1 MLNILLPLGL
11 AFIMFSLG
19 LGLGL
24 ADFRRAFARPRA
36 VLLGLLA
43 QMVLLPLTALL
54 IALSLDLS
62 PTASVGLMILA
73 ASPGGV
79 TAGIVTFLARGETAL
94 SISLSALTSLLA
106 FISVPLIV
114 GGSLRLFLD
123 DASAVPLPVG
133 QLVGGLVVV
142 TLVPVALGLWLSES
156 GRVGAKARS
165 IVQRLA
171 TAVFAA
177 IVIFTFVH
185 EWDAIVTYLPILGPA
200 CLLLNIV
207 TMTTGAA
214 LGRAA
219 GLTPGGQVALSM
231 ECGIQNSALGIT
243 LALSLLQQPELAVP
257 SVIYAVVM
265 NLTAVSV
272 ILWRR
277 RATAGSAVRQGT

>member
-1 MLNILLPLGL
+1 MLDILLPLGL
-11 AFIMFSLG
+11 AFIMFGLG
-19 LGLGL
+19 LNLGL

-43 QMVLLPLTALL
+43 QMVLLPLTALA
-54 IALSLDLS
+54 IALALELS
-62 PTASVGLMILA
+62 PTAAVGLMILA

-79 TAGIVTFLARGETAL
+79 TAGMVTFLARGETAL

-106 FISVPLIV
+106 FVSVPLIV
-114 GGSLRLFLD
+114 GGSLRLFMD
-123 DASAVPLPVG
+123 DASAVPVPVG
-133 QLVGGLVVV
+133 QLVGGLFVV

-156 GRVGAKARS
+156 GRVGAGARAT
-165 IVQRLA
+165 VQRLA

-177 IVIFTFVH
+177 IVVYTFVH

-200 CLLLNIV
+200 CLLLNLV
-207 TMTTGAA
+207 TMATGAA

-219 GLTPGGQVALSM
+219 GLAPGGQVALAM

-243 LALSLLQQPELAVP
+243 LALSLLQQPALAVP

-265 NLTAVSV
+265 NLTAISV

-277 RATAGSAVRQGT
+277 RAVA